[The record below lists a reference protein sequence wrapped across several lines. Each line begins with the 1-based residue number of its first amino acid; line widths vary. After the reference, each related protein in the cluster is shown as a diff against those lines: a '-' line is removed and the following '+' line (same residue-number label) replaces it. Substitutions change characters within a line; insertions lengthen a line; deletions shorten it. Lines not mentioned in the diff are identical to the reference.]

1 MAFMKETLRLDKY
14 LCDMGV
20 GTRSEVKKYLKKGQV
35 TVNGT
40 ITKSP
45 DVKIYL
51 AKDKIQLEGK
61 ELKYQRYEYYMLNK
75 PAGVVSATKD
85 NVNQTVIELITTSDK
100 RDLFPVGRLDKDT
113 EGLLLI
119 TNDGALAH
127 QLLSPRNKVKKT
139 YYAKVKGQVNNKD
152 VESFLKGIPLEK
164 DFITSPGEL
173 KILESGEISHV
184 KVTITE
190 GKFHQIKR
198 MFHYVSKE
206 VIYLKRLSIGP
217 LMLDKNLKNGEYRP
231 LTKEEVLMLKNRI
244 HKN

>member
-1 MAFMKETLRLDKY
+1 MKETLRLDKY

>member
-1 MAFMKETLRLDKY
+1 MKETLRLDKY

-127 QLLSPRNKVKKT
+127 QLLSPSTKVKKT

>member
-1 MAFMKETLRLDKY
+1 MKETLRLDKY

-20 GTRSEVKKYLKKGQV
+20 GTRSEVKRYLKKGQV
-35 TVNGT
+35 TVNET

-45 DVKIYL
+45 NVKIHL
-51 AKDKIQLEGK
+51 AKDKIQLDGK
-61 ELKYQRYEYYMLNK
+61 EVKYQKYEYYMLNK

-100 RDLFPVGRLDKDT
+100 CDLFPVGRLDKDT

-152 VESFLKGIPLEK
+152 VESFLNGIPLEK

-198 MFHYVSKE
+198 MFHFVSKE

-231 LTKEEVLMLKNRI
+231 LTKEEILMLKNRI
-244 HKN
+244 HENK